1 MTKEKLE
8 IYKCEVC
15 GNLVQVLLAGVG
27 ELVCCGQ
34 PMKLQTIQHDT
45 TELGEKHAPVIEN
58 RGNLRFVQVKSH
70 PMLKEHYIQW
80 LEVFN
85 NDKSEVLL
93 KYFEPETVPELEI
106 SCLKDDIKAIEFCN
120 IHGLWGENNND

>member
-85 NDKSEVLL
+85 NDKSEVHL

-120 IHGLWGENNND
+120 IHGLWGEDKND